1 MQKLTNDEN
10 DTEAL
15 KEIVGEVL
23 SEVPLKA
30 INDKKY
36 VETDD
41 DIEELLEEEIKQ
53 SQQLQK
59 LQHNPYLNLEDFERG
74 FPWDDEIG
82 KTNLLLFWN
91 IYK

>member
-1 MQKLTNDEN
+1 LR
-10 DTEAL
+10 
-15 KEIVGEVL
+15 EIVDDVL
-23 SEVPLKA
+23 SEVPQKA
-30 INDKKY
+30 INDKKKEI
-36 VETDD
+36 ETDD

-82 KTNLLLFWN
+82 KTHLLLYQN
-91 IYK
+91 IYELNIFTEFMI